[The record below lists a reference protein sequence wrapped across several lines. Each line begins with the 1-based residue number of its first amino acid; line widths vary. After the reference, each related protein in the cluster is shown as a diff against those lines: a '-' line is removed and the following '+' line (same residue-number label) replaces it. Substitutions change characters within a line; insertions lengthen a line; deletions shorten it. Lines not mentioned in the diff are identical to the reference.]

1 MRYKL
6 KKEQTLSPIVTLYD
20 IITRDGYISQ
30 SQYLAL
36 WPESA
41 NREDALL
48 ELYKMEQEG
57 LIYGNYGAKDI
68 TFYLAE
74 IVRH

>member
-1 MRYKL
+1 M
-6 KKEQTLSPIVTLYD
+6 KKELLKTSPIVTLYD

-41 NREDALL
+41 NREEALL

-57 LIYGNYGAKDI
+57 LIYGNYETKDI